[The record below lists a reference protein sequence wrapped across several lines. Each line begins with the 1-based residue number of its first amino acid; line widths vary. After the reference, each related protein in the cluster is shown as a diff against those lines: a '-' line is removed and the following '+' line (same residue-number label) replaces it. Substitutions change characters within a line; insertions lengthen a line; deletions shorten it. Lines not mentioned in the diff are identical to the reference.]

1 MYNTIGN
8 GVDCDELERISS
20 DKRIKGYLTPAAD
33 TLQEQRPS
41 VTRNV

>member
-8 GVDCDELERISS
+8 GVDCYELERISS